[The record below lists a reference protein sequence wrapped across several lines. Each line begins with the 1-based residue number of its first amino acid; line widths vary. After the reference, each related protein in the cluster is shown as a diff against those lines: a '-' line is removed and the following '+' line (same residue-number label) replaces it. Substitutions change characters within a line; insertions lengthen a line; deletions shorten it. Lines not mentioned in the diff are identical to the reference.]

1 MDNMLV
7 PPHFRPIKC
16 FPSGYIPRQELS
28 WRPGLSHTRSN
39 PPTTSELQ
47 NDTTRQSN
55 LKPLIEAIEARE
67 TAERIRQGYLP
78 DPSLNNEGVKPIA
91 GPSTNTAQLNTR
103 PSFTVPDKRPIEQ
116 TGQPASSPT
125 QSGQSES
132 KREGLV
138 SESVPAPG
146 ATVDPGKNDDPAEL
160 RRLAEEDT
168 KRRIEQ
174 RGGEA
179 DLRVGNGNVE
189 GVDVGGGGGLAP
201 RRRGK
206 K

>member
-1 MDNMLV
+1 LQSD
-7 PPHFRPIKC
+7 
-16 FPSGYIPRQELS
+16 
-28 WRPGLSHTRSN
+28 
-39 PPTTSELQ
+39 TS
-47 NDTTRQSN
+47 RQSK

-91 GPSTNTAQLNTR
+91 GPSTNTNTNTAQINTR
-103 PSFTVPDKRPIEQ
+103 PSFTTPDNRPVEQ

-125 QSGQSES
+125 QANTNT
-132 KREGLV
+132 REGVV

-179 DLRVGNGNVE
+179 DLRVGNGSVE